1 MTKRHALIARFP
13 VAGARQLRRSNFQ
26 KRMNSIPYNFR
37 FPCYDIHKLFPNP
50 LLFPQWAIRPVKY
63 TQFCAFVIELAADI
77 TYHQN
82 SRIRL
87 KKCKYS
93 DPRFHYK
100 VLAICRLSFYQ
111 NLSVNPPYYLDYLQL
126 VGETLFTF
134 LIPSVE
140 NRCYRSVW
148 RFAQDTGSH
157 NCAENRLWKSLNP
170 NILSS
175 S

>member
-1 MTKRHALIARFP
+1 MTRRHALIARFP
-13 VAGARQLRRSNFQ
+13 VDGARQLQRSNFQ

-50 LLFPQWAIRPVKY
+50 LLSPQWAIRPVKY
-63 TQFCAFVIELAADI
+63 TRFCAFVTELTADI

-100 VLAICRLSFYQ
+100 VLAICRLSFHQ

-134 LIPSVE
+134 LIPSVKID
-140 NRCYRSVW
+140 VIGL
-148 RFAQDTGSH
+148 FDGS
-157 NCAENRLWKSLNP
+157 RKTLW
-170 NILSS
+170 LSQLCRE
-175 S
+175 